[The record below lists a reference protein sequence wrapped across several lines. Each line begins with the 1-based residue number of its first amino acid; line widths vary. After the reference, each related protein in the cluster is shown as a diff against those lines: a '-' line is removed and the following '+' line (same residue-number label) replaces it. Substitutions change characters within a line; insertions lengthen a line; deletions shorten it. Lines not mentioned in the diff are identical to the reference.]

1 LKISIITPVYNNRE
15 TVEDCLRSVLS
26 QTYPNIEYLVID
38 GGSTD
43 GTLRVIEAYRSKIA
57 RLVSEP
63 DRGIYSAL
71 NKGLRL
77 ATGEV
82 IGVLHSDD
90 FYAHRRVLQKV
101 TEAFGKSSA
110 DSVYADLKYVDKNNP
125 NRVIRSWKS
134 STFTPGK
141 FRYGWMPPHPTF
153 FAKKRIFEN
162 YGGFNESLRI
172 AADYELMLRFLEKHR
187 ISTYYLPEFLVHM
200 RVGGI
205 SNRGLK
211 NILLKSREDLLAWKL
226 NHLNSSFYTI
236 PMKNL
241 LKIPQF
247 IVKESRGQG

>member
-1 LKISIITPVYNNRE
+1 MKVSIITPVYNSRK
-15 TVEDCLRSVLS
+15 TIEDCLRSVLG
-26 QTYPNIEYLVID
+26 QTYRNIEYLVID
-38 GGSTD
+38 GGSSD
-43 GTLRVIEAYRSKIA
+43 GTIEAIESYRAKIA
-57 RLVSEP
+57 RWVSEP
-63 DRGIYSAL
+63 DTGIYSAL

-77 ATGEV
+77 ATGEAV
-82 IGVLHSDD
+82 GILHSDD
-90 FYAHRRVLQKV
+90 FYAHRRVLEKV
-101 TEAFGKSSA
+101 VEAFGKSGA
-110 DSVYADLKYVDKNNP
+110 DSVYGDLKYVDKNNP

-134 STFTPGK
+134 STFIPGK

-153 FAKKRIFEN
+153 FVRKSIFEN

-187 ISTYYLPEFLVHM
+187 ISTYYLPEFLIHM

-211 NILLKSREDLLAWKL
+211 NILLKSQEDLLAWKL
-226 NHLNSSFYTI
+226 NDLNSSFYTI

-247 IVKESRGQG
+247 FMKKGQS